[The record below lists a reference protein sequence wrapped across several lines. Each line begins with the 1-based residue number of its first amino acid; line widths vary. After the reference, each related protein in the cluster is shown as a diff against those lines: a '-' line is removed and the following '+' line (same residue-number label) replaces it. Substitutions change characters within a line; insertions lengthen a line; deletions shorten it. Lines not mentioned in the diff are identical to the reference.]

1 MRICSGAL
9 VAAVVAGVAAAT
21 GCDVS
26 TAPRSQPVTVAVTA
40 DTIVAGLNIYGA
52 VTWLQFTL
60 PVEIHNGGTVAMTID
75 YCSVSVDE
83 PSGTDWTKVWAPICT
98 VDGTTGATANTVAP
112 GATKTIPWQIAAVV
126 SGPGRPTWASP
137 TVNGT
142 YRFSLTTE
150 ALGTF
155 TSNTFA
161 ISLLTTSTVASLD
174 SPIHGSRFKQVID
187 HARVQRFR

>member
-60 PVEIHNGGTVAMTID
+60 PVEIHNGGTVAMSLD

-83 PSGTDWTKVWAPICT
+83 PSGTDWTKVWAPICA
-98 VDGTTGATANTVAP
+98 VEGTTANTVAP
-112 GATKTIPWQIAAVV
+112 GETKVITWQVEAAVG
-126 SGPGRPTWASP
+126 GPGGPKWGSP
-137 TVNGT
+137 TLSGT
-142 YRFSLTTE
+142 HRFSLAT
-150 ALGTF
+150 AAFGTLA
-155 TSNTFA
+155 SNTFT
-161 ISLLTTSTVASLD
+161 ISLLTTSTAAVFEH
-174 SPIHGSRFKQVID
+174 PVRFPRRQ
-187 HARVQRFR
+187 